1 MTWVRIEFLM
11 VHIMQAK
18 ICKKLFCLFVER
30 EILLEKLQDVVRKGR
45 KGISSVLSHEN
56 PLDIY
61 WVSETTF
68 PSNHIEKLN
77 VWVFFYRSYQTQ
89 QLAPSA
95 DMYAANRLTIL
106 KLGTGWEEKLLT
118 LSIAFLYHWS
128 QSWMKNTN
136 SVNITQMGSLTWLFI
151 NLEKDPHL
159 LSTRYW
165 HLESSLNS
173 LSS

>member
-1 MTWVRIEFLM
+1 M
-11 VHIMQAK
+11 VHIILGKNCQ
-18 ICKKLFCLFVER
+18 KLFGLFVER

-77 VWVFFYRSYQTQ
+77 VWVFFYRSYPWNQTQ

-136 SVNITQMGSLTWLFI
+136 SVNIIQH
-151 NLEKDPHL
+151 LEKDPHL